1 MDGGLDITVSIGVA
15 CILAGESD
23 LDNLLR
29 HADAALYE
37 VKHTGRNKV
46 MTAAGNVSL
55 PKAGEAVQGALP
67 SPERPLSP
75 ELGTG

>member
-1 MDGGLDITVSIGVA
+1 VSIGVA
-15 CILAGESD
+15 CIMAGESD

-29 HADAALYE
+29 HTDAALYE
-37 VKHTGRNKV
+37 AKHTGRNKV
-46 MTAAGNVSL
+46 MAAAGNVSL
-55 PKAGEAVQGALP
+55 PEAGEAVKRALP

>member
-46 MTAAGNVSL
+46 MTEASNVSL
-55 PKAGEAVQGALP
+55 PEAGEAVQGALP
-67 SPERPLSP
+67 STERPPCP